1 MNRNNDSDMK
11 IYVKKRESEQ
21 SDFDGLARSI
31 DFHKEN
37 GNKQKA
43 EDLGRELA
51 KLKPTDSKLN
61 ISLSKEDR
69 TSAILYQARVLITF
83 LCGRAVREN
92 IPSQILS
99 DTVRNAMYDE
109 LKETETGYYKNI
121 ADGAAFSFYRLALK
135 KDGDK
140 AELIGREFAKLC
152 SAQNDDALIKLGT
165 EIYTNTLSYLKERIS
180 KSEFIY

>member
-11 IYVKKRESEQ
+11 IYVKKSALEQ
-21 SDFDGLARSI
+21 SDFDGLAKNI

-43 EDLGRELA
+43 EELGRELA
-51 KLKPTDSKLN
+51 KLKPTDSELN
-61 ISLSKEDR
+61 ISLSKEDS

-83 LCGRAVREN
+83 LCGRAMREN

-99 DTVRNAMYDE
+99 DTARNAMYDE
-109 LKETETGYYKNI
+109 LKESEPGYYCNI

-140 AELIGREFAKLC
+140 AAFAGKEFAKLC
-152 SAQNDDALIKLGT
+152 SAQNDESLIDLGA
-165 EIYTNTLSYLKERIS
+165 EIYKNALSYITDRIL
-180 KSEFIY
+180 KSEFKY

>member
-21 SDFDGLARSI
+21 SDFDGLARNI

-109 LKETETGYYKNI
+109 LKETETG
-121 ADGAAFSFYRLALK
+121 
-135 KDGDK
+135 
-140 AELIGREFAKLC
+140 
-152 SAQNDDALIKLGT
+152 
-165 EIYTNTLSYLKERIS
+165 
-180 KSEFIY
+180 